1 MSRQKIF
8 TATLEGRIALVTG
21 GSRGIGRAVVSQL
34 AAQGAKV
41 VFTYVRE
48 QETAREVEEYVKKAG
63 GCALALQCDSRNS
76 SAVNDTVD
84 KIVSDYDKLDI
95 LVLNA
100 GITRDQYLMLMSED
114 EFSQVIDTNL
124 TGAFRFAKAA
134 CRPMM
139 TRKSGAIVT
148 VSSVAA
154 VFGIAGQTNYCA
166 SKGGLVALTRAL
178 AAELAPKGIRVN
190 AVLPGFIDT
199 EMTARMPRRVKMES
213 IDQILLGRL
222 GTPEEVAGVI
232 SFLVS
237 DAAGYIVGQSIV
249 VDGGLTSTFQSTRNR

>member
-1 MSRQKIF
+1 MN
-8 TATLEGRIALVTG
+8 LEGKTALVTG

-34 AAQGAKV
+34 ADQGAEV
-41 VFTYVRE
+41 VFTYLRKE
-48 QETAREVEEYVKKAG
+48 EAAREVEESVKKAG
-63 GCALALQCDSRNS
+63 GRVTAVKCDSTDS
-76 SAVNDTVD
+76 SAVSGTVD
-84 KIVSDYDKLDI
+84 KIVTEYDKLDI

-100 GITRDQYLMLMSED
+100 GITRDQYLMLMSEE

-139 TRKSGAIVT
+139 IRKSGVIVA
-148 VSSVAA
+148 VSSIAGI
-154 VFGIAGQTNYCA
+154 FGIAGQANYCA
-166 SKGGLVALTRAL
+166 SKGGLIAFTQAL

-199 EMTARMPRRVKMES
+199 DMTARMPRRVKKES
-213 IDQILLGRL
+213 TEKILLGRL
-222 GTPEEVAGVI
+222 GTPDEVAGVI

-237 DAAGYIVGQSIV
+237 DTASYIIGQTIV
-249 VDGGLTSTFQSTRNR
+249 VDGGLTSTFQTLRGR